1 MFCWFF
7 IVFCFD
13 VELTGELSGINSS
26 GDYITLV
33 SGDDALEFAGVLC
46 YIKSDEQLDII
57 RSASVGDTLVIKGKI
72 TDVGEVLGYWLDID
86 SIAKA

>member
-46 YIKSDEQLDII
+46 YIKFDEQLDII

>member
-1 MFCWFF
+1 M
-7 IVFCFD
+7 
-13 VELTGELSGINSS
+13 
-26 GDYITLV
+26 
-33 SGDDALEFAGVLC
+33 EFAGVLC
-46 YIKSDEQLDII
+46 YIKSDEQLGII